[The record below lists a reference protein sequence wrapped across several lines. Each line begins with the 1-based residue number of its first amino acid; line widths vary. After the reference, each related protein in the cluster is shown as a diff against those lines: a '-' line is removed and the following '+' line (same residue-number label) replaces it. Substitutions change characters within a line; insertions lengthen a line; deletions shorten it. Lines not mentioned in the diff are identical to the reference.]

1 MKRTFKKIALASV
14 MSLSLVTGSLM
25 LAPAGALAAMNNGAM
40 NPMNQQPGGMMN
52 NAMVALA
59 DTAGEIVSG
68 TTTNSAAD
76 LTADLENATTITVT
90 DEDNEVTI
98 TESGTYVITGSASDG
113 NITVK
118 KGTTGVVLV
127 LEDLDLTS
135 TTGAALSVNKDSV
148 VQIVVSGSVTLTDAE
163 NPADETD
170 QDAEVADAYDG
181 AALKIKAGSSV
192 YLTGDGTLTVNGNA
206 KNGIKAGDDASLV
219 IDGEDLT
226 IDIIAAND
234 GINVNYDLTIANG
247 TVTISAADDAL
258 HADRILTVGSEDEST
273 SPTVTVTRSNEGMEG
288 TVVNIY
294 SGNVSVKS
302 TDDAINAANSD
313 DLYANELA
321 YSINITGG
329 TVTVSSQYD
338 GLDSNGNVN
347 LTGGTVTVLSSAR
360 NGGDAGID
368 YDGNL
373 YVSSDATLNNNN
385 GIAGP
390 DQMPGQMNGQMGMP
404 GQMGQMGQNT
414 ANGQQ
419 VTPPNFNN
427 QNGQSAPDGQQ
438 MNQPSVDTTTST
450 IPNGQNSQSAPNSQQ
465 MNPPDF
471 NNQNGQAMPN
481 GQQMTPPDF
490 NNQNGQGM
498 PNDQQMTPPDFN
510 SQNGQNVPNGQQMTQ
525 PDFNS
530 QNGQAVPN
538 NQQMAAPDFNNQNSQ
553 AVPAIPG
560 CQQNEPMIPQMNQKV
575 QPIDGQTPD
584 MSDGQQPIMNQPM
597 GMGQMVDSFRPAQ
610 QNIPLGMN
618 GQGQRP
624 EEINK

>member
-1 MKRTFKKIALASV
+1 MKHTFKKIALASV
-14 MSLSLVTGSLM
+14 MSLSLATGSLM
-25 LAPAGALAAMNNGAM
+25 FAPAGALAAMNNGAM

-68 TTTNSAAD
+68 ATTNSAAD

-90 DEDNEVTI
+90 DEDNEVKI

-118 KGTTGVVLV
+118 KGMTGVVLV

-135 TTGAALSVNKDSV
+135 TTGAAVSVNKDSE
-148 VQIVVSGSVTLTDAE
+148 VQIIVSGSVTLTDAE

-226 IDIIAAND
+226 VDITAAND
-234 GINVNYDLTIANG
+234 GINVNYDLTIASG

-273 SPTVTVTRSNEGMEG
+273 SPTVTVTNSNEGMEG

-313 DLYANELA
+313 DLYADELA

-329 TVTVSSQYD
+329 TVTVSSQFD

-347 LTGGTVTVLSSAR
+347 LTGGTVTIQSSAR
-360 NGGDAGID
+360 GGGDAGID
-368 YDGNL
+368 YDGSL
-373 YVSSDATLNNNN
+373 YISSDAILNNTN
-385 GIAGP
+385 GVAGP
-390 DQMPGQMNGQMGMP
+390 DMMPGQMNGQMGIP
-404 GQMGQMGQNT
+404 GQMGQNT

-419 VTPPNFNN
+419 MAPPDFNN
-427 QNGQSAPDGQQ
+427 QNGQSAPDSQQ
-438 MNQPSVDTTTST
+438 MNQPSVDTTTSAT
-450 IPNGQNSQSAPNSQQ
+450 PNGQKSHSAPSGQQ
-465 MNPPDF
+465 MTSPDF
-471 NNQNGQAMPN
+471 NNQNGQAAPEGQQMSPPDFNSQNGHNVPDGQQMTQPDFNRQNGQTVPDGQQMMPPDFNGQNGQAVPN

-490 NNQNGQGM
+490 NNQNS
-498 PNDQQMTPPDFN
+498 P
-510 SQNGQNVPNGQQMTQ
+510 
-525 PDFNS
+525 
-530 QNGQAVPN
+530 
-538 NQQMAAPDFNNQNSQ
+538 

-560 CQQNEPMIPQMNQKV
+560 YQQNEPMIPQMNQKA
-575 QPIDGQTPD
+575 QPIDGQTP
-584 MSDGQQPIMNQPM
+584 SVHDGQQPIMNQPM
-597 GMGQMVDSFRPAQ
+597 GMGQMVYSFRPDQ

>member
-25 LAPAGALAAMNNGAM
+25 LTPASALATMNNGVM

-52 NAMVALA
+52 NAMVALS

-76 LTADLENATTITVT
+76 LTADMENATTITVT
-90 DEDNEVTI
+90 DEDNEVKI

-118 KGTTGVVLV
+118 KGTTGVVLI

-135 TTGAALSVNKDSV
+135 TTGAAVSVNKDSEV
-148 VQIVVSGSVTLTDAE
+148 HIVVSGSVTLTDAE
-163 NPADETD
+163 DPADETSED
-170 QDAEVADAYDG
+170 VEVADAYDG

-226 IDIIAAND
+226 VDITAAND
-234 GINVNYDLTIANG
+234 GINVNYDLTIASG
-247 TVTISAADDAL
+247 TVNVSAADDAL
-258 HADRILTVGSEDEST
+258 HADRILTVGSKDEST
-273 SPTVTVTRSNEGMEG
+273 SPTVTVTKSNEGMEG

-313 DLYANELA
+313 DLYAGELA

-329 TVTVSSQYD
+329 TVTVSSQLD

-347 LTGGTVTVLSSAR
+347 LTGGAVTIQNSAR

-368 YDGNL
+368 YDGSL
-373 YVSSDATLNNNN
+373 YVSSGATLNNTN
-385 GIAGP
+385 GVAGP
-390 DQMPGQMNGQMGMP
+390 GMMPGQMNGQMGMP
-404 GQMGQMGQNT
+404 GQMGQNT
-414 ANGQQ
+414 A
-419 VTPPNFNN
+419 
-427 QNGQSAPDGQQ
+427 
-438 MNQPSVDTTTST
+438 
-450 IPNGQNSQSAPNSQQ
+450 
-465 MNPPDF
+465 
-471 NNQNGQAMPN
+471 N

-490 NNQNGQGM
+490 NNQNGQSASGSQQM
-498 PNDQQMTPPDFN
+498 NQPSVDSTTSATPNGQSSQAAPNGQQMTPPDFN
-510 SQNGQNVPNGQQMTQ
+510 SQNGQAALNGQQMTP

-530 QNGQAVPN
+530 QNGQAAPDG
-538 NQQMAAPDFNNQNSQ
+538 QQMTPPDFNSQNGQTAPNGQQMTPPDFNSQ
-553 AVPAIPG
+553 NGQTAPNGQQMTPPDFNSQNGQAFPAIPG
-560 CQQNEPMIPQMNQKV
+560 FQQNESMIPQMNQNI
-575 QPIDGQTPD
+575 QPMDSQMPGMTGC
-584 MSDGQQPIMNQPM
+584 MQPMMNQPM
-597 GMGQMVDSFRPAQ
+597 GMDQTDDSFSPEQ
-610 QNIPLGMN
+610 QNMPLGMN
-618 GQGQRP
+618 EQGQRP
-624 EEINK
+624 EGIKR

>member
-14 MSLSLVTGSLM
+14 MSLSLATGSLM
-25 LAPAGALAAMNNGAM
+25 LTPASALAAVNNRA
-40 NPMNQQPGGMMN
+40 MNQQPGGMVN

-68 TTTNSAAD
+68 TTNNSAAD
-76 LTADLENATTITVT
+76 LTADLENATSITVT
-90 DEDNEVTI
+90 DENNEVTI

-118 KGTTGVVLV
+118 KGTTGVVLI

-135 TTGAALSVNKDSV
+135 TAGAAVSVNKDSE

-163 NPADETD
+163 NPADETSE
-170 QDAEVADAYDG
+170 DAEVADAYDG

-192 YLTGDGTLTVNGNA
+192 YLTGGGTLTVNGNA

-226 IDIIAAND
+226 IDITAAND
-234 GINVNYDLTIANG
+234 GINVNYDLTIASG
-247 TVTISAADDAL
+247 TVTVSAADDAL

-273 SPTVTVTRSNEGMEG
+273 SPTVTVTKSNEGMEG

-329 TVTVSSQYD
+329 TVTVSSQLD

-347 LTGGTVTVLSSAR
+347 LTGGTVTIQNSAR

-368 YDGNL
+368 YDGSL
-373 YVSSDATLNNNN
+373 YVSGDATLNNTN
-385 GIAGP
+385 GVAGP
-390 DQMPGQMNGQMGMP
+390 DRMPGQMNGQMGMP
-404 GQMGQMGQNT
+404 GQMGRNT

-419 VTPPNFNN
+419 M
-427 QNGQSAPDGQQ
+427 A
-438 MNQPSVDTTTST
+438 
-450 IPNGQNSQSAPNSQQ
+450 
-465 MNPPDF
+465 PPDF
-471 NNQNGQAMPN
+471 NSQYGQAAPN

-490 NNQNGQGM
+490 NSQYGQAAPDGQQVTPPDFNSQNGQAA
-498 PNDQQMTPPDFN
+498 PNSQQMTPPDFSSQYGQAAPNGQQMTPPDFN
-510 SQNGQNVPNGQQMTQ
+510 SQYGQAAPNGQQMTP

-530 QNGQAVPN
+530 QYGQAIPSVPG
-538 NQQMAAPDFNNQNSQ
+538 F
-553 AVPAIPG
+553 
-560 CQQNEPMIPQMNQKV
+560 QQNEFMIPQMNQNILLTAGQMPGMTGGM
-575 QPIDGQTPD
+575 QPM
-584 MSDGQQPIMNQPM
+584 MSQPM
-597 GMGQMVDSFRPAQ
+597 GMGQIDNSFLPEQ
-610 QNIPLGMN
+610 QNMPLFMN
-618 GQGQRP
+618 EQGQRP
-624 EEINK
+624 GKIKR

>member
-25 LAPAGALAAMNNGAM
+25 LTPASALAAMNNGA
-40 NPMNQQPGGMMN
+40 MNQQPGGMMN
-52 NAMVALA
+52 NAMAALA

-90 DEDNEVTI
+90 DEDNEVKI

-118 KGTTGVVLV
+118 KGTTGVVLI

-135 TTGAALSVNKDSV
+135 TTGAAVSVNKDSE

-163 NPADETD
+163 NPADETSE
-170 QDAEVADAYDG
+170 DAEVADAYDG

-192 YLTGDGTLTVNGNA
+192 YLTGGGTLTVNGSA

-226 IDIIAAND
+226 IDITAAND
-234 GINVNYDLTIANG
+234 GINVNYDLTIASG
-247 TVTISAADDAL
+247 TVTVSAADDAL

-273 SPTVTVTRSNEGMEG
+273 SPTVTITKSNEGMEG

-313 DLYANELA
+313 DLYAGELA

-329 TVTVSSQYD
+329 TVTVSSQLD

-347 LTGGTVTVLSSAR
+347 LTGGAVTIQNSAR

-368 YDGNL
+368 YDGSL
-373 YVSSDATLNNNN
+373 YVSSGATLNNTN
-385 GIAGP
+385 GVAGP
-390 DQMPGQMNGQMGMP
+390 DMMPGQMNGQMGMP
-404 GQMGQMGQNT
+404 GQMGQNT
-414 ANGQQ
+414 A
-419 VTPPNFNN
+419 
-427 QNGQSAPDGQQ
+427 
-438 MNQPSVDTTTST
+438 
-450 IPNGQNSQSAPNSQQ
+450 
-465 MNPPDF
+465 
-471 NNQNGQAMPN
+471 N

-490 NNQNGQGM
+490 NNQNGQSAPGSQQM
-498 PNDQQMTPPDFN
+498 NQPSVDSTTSATPNGQSSQAAPNGQQMIPPDFNSQNGQAAPNGQQMTPPDFN
-510 SQNGQNVPNGQQMTQ
+510 SQNGQTAPNGQQMTP

-530 QNGQAVPN
+530 QNGQAAPDG
-538 NQQMAAPDFNNQNSQ
+538 QQMTPPDFNSQNGQAAPDGQQMTPPDFNSQ
-553 AVPAIPG
+553 NGQAFPAIPG
-560 CQQNEPMIPQMNQKV
+560 FQQNESMIPQMNQNI
-575 QPIDGQTPD
+575 QPMDSQMPGMTGC
-584 MSDGQQPIMNQPM
+584 MQPMMNQPM
-597 GMGQMVDSFRPAQ
+597 GMDQTDDSFRPEQ
-610 QNIPLGMN
+610 QNMPLGMN
-618 GQGQRP
+618 DQGQRP
-624 EEINK
+624 GGIKR